1 MSDYLPSALTYLGS
15 MAFWCEFDSWE
26 LWEYNDTSA
35 QGRILWLKE
44 GSANSLEDRDTKTR
58 SLKLKRVPFKTLLQ

>member
-1 MSDYLPSALTYLGS
+1 
-15 MAFWCEFDSWE
+15 MAFWCEFDIWE

-44 GSANSLEDRDTKTR
+44 HSASSLEDRDTK
-58 SLKLKRVPFKTLLQ
+58 KTDL